1 MGNSILCLSLNAL
14 QTSDEGSD
22 GGGNLLGP
30 ASWGLWGGQPLGAT
44 SWGLWG
50 NLSGNLLL
58 EKEFLRVRPEAL
70 VACRHARVLDDCVS
84 GRRWIVV
91 NQSISV
97 ARVLVVLRCKKE

>member
-1 MGNSILCLSLNAL
+1 MKAL
-14 QTSDEGSD
+14 TGGATS
-22 GGGNLLGP
+22 
-30 ASWGLWGGQPLGAT
+30 WGQPLGASGGANLLGPT